1 MAENKDKLGTNPD
14 EMEEFDFDFDAD
26 FGGDFFAEEPPP
38 ANKREAVAK
47 TLKTAGK
54 SFAEEFDLRDPD
66 KIEKYISSAIPN
78 SLSTEF
84 NTLVDLKGSI
94 LEELQKTGPEM
105 KRNTN
110 KLLRTINK
118 YIPKGKISGGIDK
131 LIGMT
136 DSEQLS
142 SYNSQKNREAIL
154 EESIARMIES
164 TEARNERAE
173 AEQRIREEINFRKDL
188 NQLEISNHIV
198 ANLDRLINFENTVT
212 TNYYKKSLDLQYRLL
227 DTAQQSLELGK
238 LNADTSKNQLEAVIK
253 NTSLP
258 DVVKVRSA
266 EVVKML
272 ALQNTANS
280 AIKSLFGEG
289 SRIDRVKKR
298 LAGVAKEKI
307 GSLAYGLQSANS
319 GIDMAEGLKEQSSM
333 MGGGSGMAGSMAGSM
348 AGDAV
353 RNFLGEVT
361 GRALEKNE
369 KAAGK
374 IADIKEF
381 FSDPRSWFK
390 EKLDKS
396 YEENKDPSF
405 LERRKRGFLSVMAD
419 ATNNSLRDGYISID
433 RVDPDGSAVYT
444 NRTDRSITQTI
455 PQLLS
460 EILFNTAGTNLT
472 LQQYT
477 GITPSV
483 DKLRLDST
491 TGKLI
496 SEKASLDKVKSRFE
510 NEARSGGGAYNI
522 RRATGTFLEDGK
534 MKFSEKERAEI
545 DRAMSEYLMEGG
557 KVTTDMFKDKK
568 LLSKLKDKKL
578 IQRLIRAD
586 EDFKTRGSKLDR
598 SKARTDFNNYI
609 DSALTSIRSPEQLFS
624 KMIREGN
631 LDHLEELGLVKLTED
646 GTPVVDNKK
655 YKELIS
661 GAFYKESLKYAEDS
675 NYKNVWDKKDELD
688 KASKAKAKERVDSLK
703 EGVKSGI
710 NKTKKFVDDVKD
722 GTIEKRLKEA
732 AGDTL
737 DKANAKIESIKDE
750 IDKVLLTDENREKV
764 EEAKAKIAEVKNT
777 IENSKTSKVVKN
789 KIVEKVNSI
798 KEQDLLETISSV
810 SESLKDGSKERTKD
824 AKEFTTKILTNIK
837 DQVGANEA
845 KDLIKSIITVDGN
858 GTAVIETLTD
868 LTNKKREKDQ
878 TPEEKLEATILR
890 LNESMEKS
898 NELTEKEL
906 ESTKVRFN
914 DRDGDGVRDGSW
926 KEKIGSA
933 FRTGSKKQEE
943 KPNKE
948 ENKKDDKSSGMLKT
962 ILGAV
967 FGGLTSMVGG
977 LFSGLSGIFGGLTS
991 LLGMVGK
998 GIVGP
1003 LVGGLTKLLP
1013 AFLKGGFNVVKNVVK
1028 GTVKGVTKFT
1038 KATKSTR
1045 GFEKKMFGN
1054 IFKKVGGAAL
1064 RKLPLIG
1071 LLAGGYMG
1079 VQMLRDGDTIGGLG
1093 TMASSLLA
1101 QIPGIGTALSIGLDG
1116 MLAMRNQ
1123 KEEEEVDID
1132 AELEKKKAELDE
1144 RNAMMQKANENN
1156 WEKEA
1161 IQLQNKFDKFN
1172 AEQDE
1177 YRRKIDELENS
1188 KHMTDSKKKLI
1199 EKEKE
1204 KLAKS
1209 EKELADAK
1217 AQQVKLDKGTQTLK
1231 ELKEKRDKLIE
1242 ASLDPKM
1249 PEAAR
1254 ANMAKAAEEMNAK
1267 ITQQENE
1274 IADVKKA
1281 IDSEKKKEESQK
1293 ASVGDPKERLKHAK
1307 AGHERILKY
1316 METIKDPDALLN
1328 YRNNV
1333 VVASENK
1340 IKELE
1345 REIADP
1351 SLTQKK
1357 NDELNAKNEM
1367 YNIEKDRA
1375 ANPDKY
1381 LREDGTQKSADEIQA
1396 DLNKKMLEAKVA
1408 DLEQRKI
1415 KVNNEF
1421 KKKHAGKSGF
1431 GEAGELN
1438 TSYNYN
1444 KGTKPLS
1451 TSNEIVIA
1459 DEETIARN
1467 AHKGGDVKGIINAAS
1482 KKAGINSNLMQIMA
1496 AKESSFNPRAKA
1508 STSSATGLYQ
1518 FLDGTWRGGVDK
1530 NGQRYA
1536 GVIQK
1541 YGKKYGLDTSNASR
1555 LDPEHSTLMAAEYLK
1570 TNVKQ
1575 IRSVKPKVNFT
1586 DAYLTHFLGLGG
1598 AKKLLSANPDDPA
1611 DKHFS
1616 REVIGAN
1623 SSIFTTNGRIRT
1635 IREVYET
1642 IGGQLAKTAGD
1653 FGIKVRQE
1661 ELNSNLGMKSE
1672 ASANAE
1678 VMPNNPAEEIASAN
1692 TSGPNSLGA
1701 PTTPVEKPV
1710 EKKDRTS
1717 NEISQTAGV
1726 TSGHGNTTTPAPVTP
1741 NTITTEDIKQS
1752 VYNNGNDKIAK
1763 DAEDRAKKAAEAQA
1777 ELDKRASSYSNMQSQ
1792 ANSVQPFNSV
1802 NDAGFKTQLA
1812 NTQALAESAVVTNKK
1827 LDTIVTNTGRTVEVL
1842 MKIHDKL
1849 DNLNSGNSTAPA
1861 TNQSSS
1867 LVTKSPENAISLNRG
1882 NSVR

>member
-14 EMEEFDFDFDAD
+14 EMEDFDFDFDAD
-26 FGGDFFAEEPPP
+26 FSGDFFAEEPPP
-38 ANKREAVAK
+38 ANKREAVAR

-66 KIEKYISSAIPN
+66 KIEKYINSAIPS
-78 SLSTEF
+78 SLSTEV
-84 NTLVDLKGSI
+84 NTLIDLKSSI

-110 KLLRTINK
+110 KLLKTINK

-136 DSEQLS
+136 DSEQVS
-142 SYNSQKNREAIL
+142 SYNNQKSREAML

-164 TEARNERAE
+164 TEARSERAE

-266 EVVKML
+266 EVIKML
-272 ALQNTANS
+272 AVQNTANS
-280 AIKSLFGEG
+280 AMKSLFGEG
-289 SRIDRVKKR
+289 SRVDRIKQK
-298 LAGVAKEKI
+298 LAGVAKQKI
-307 GSLAYGLQSANS
+307 GNFAYGLQSANT
-319 GIDMAEGLKEQSSM
+319 GAEMLEGFKEQSAM
-333 MGGGSGMAGSMAGSM
+333 MGGGAGMGATLAGSMV
-348 AGDAV
+348 GDAV
-353 RNFLGEVT
+353 RNFLGELT
-361 GRALEKNE
+361 GRALENNE
-369 KAAGK
+369 KSANK

-396 YEENKDPSF
+396 YKDNKDPSF
-405 LERRKRGFLSVMAD
+405 LERKKRSFLSLMAD
-419 ATNNSLRDGYISID
+419 ATNNSLRDGYISVD
-433 RVDPDGSAVYT
+433 RVDPDASAVYT

-460 EILFNTAGTNLT
+460 EILFNTAGANLT

-477 GITPSV
+477 GITPNV

-496 SEKASLDKVKSRFE
+496 SEKASLNKVKSRFE
-510 NEARSGGGAYNI
+510 NEARSGGGAYSI
-522 RRATGTFLEDGK
+522 RRATGTFLENGK
-534 MKFSEKERAEI
+534 MKLSEKERAEL

-557 KVTTDMFKDKK
+557 KVTSDMFRDKK
-568 LLSKLKDKKL
+568 LLSKLNDKKL
-578 IQRLIRAD
+578 IKRVVRAD
-586 EDFKTRGSKLDR
+586 EDFRTRGSKLDR
-598 SKARTDFNNYI
+598 AKARTDFNNYI

-646 GTPVVDNKK
+646 GTPIVDNKK

-661 GAFYKESLKYAEDS
+661 GAFYKESLKYAENN
-675 NYKNVWDKKDELD
+675 NYKNIWDKKDELD
-688 KASKAKAKERVDSLK
+688 RLSKLEAKRKADALK
-703 EGVKSGI
+703 NGIKSGV
-710 NKTKKFVDDVKD
+710 NKTKKFAEDVRD
-722 GTIEKRLKEA
+722 GTVEKRLKEA
-732 AGDTL
+732 TENTL
-737 DKANAKIESIKDE
+737 NKATVKIESIKDE
-750 IDKVLLTDENREKV
+750 IDKVLLTEENREKV

-777 IENSKTSKVVKN
+777 IENSKTSKAVKN
-789 KIVEKVNSI
+789 KMVEKVNAI
-798 KEQDLLETISSV
+798 KDQDLLETISSV
-810 SESLKDGSKERTKD
+810 SESLKDNSKARTKD
-824 AKEFTTKILTNIK
+824 AKEFTEKILTNIK

-906 ESTKVRFN
+906 ESTKLRFN
-914 DRDGDGVRDGSW
+914 DKDGNGVRDGSW
-926 KEKIGSA
+926 KEKIGNV
-933 FRTGSKKQEE
+933 FRSGSKKQEE
-943 KPNKE
+943 KSNKE
-948 ENKKDDKSSGMLKT
+948 DNKKDDKSSGMLKT

-967 FGGLTSMVGG
+967 FGGLTSIVGG
-977 LFSGLSGIFGGLTS
+977 LFSGLGGMFGGLTS

-998 GIVGP
+998 GIIGP
-1003 LVGGLTKLLP
+1003 LVGGLASLLP
-1013 AFLKGGFNVVKNVVK
+1013 GFVKGGFKLAGGMLKGGA
-1028 GTVKGVTKFT
+1028 KGVSKFT
-1038 KATKSTR
+1038 KATKGTR

-1054 IFKKVGGAAL
+1054 ILGKVGGAAL

-1116 MLAMRNQ
+1116 LLGLRDQ
-1123 KEEEEVDID
+1123 KEKNEIDID

-1161 IQLQNKFDKFN
+1161 ILLQNKFDKFN

-1188 KHMTDSKKKLI
+1188 KFMTDSKKQLI
-1199 EKEKE
+1199 KKEKD

-1217 AQQVKLDKGTQTLK
+1217 LMQVKLDKNSADLKTLK
-1231 ELKEKRDKLIE
+1231 ERREKAIAFSVDERMPLETREKFKAEIKKLDGEITQKENEIAEAKKFIDSQDKKDNVINKLGDPKKRLEFAIAGRDKLIE
-1242 ASLDPKM
+1242 AQKKLKEPTAIMSM
-1249 PEAAR
+1249 
-1254 ANMAKAAEEMNAK
+1254 
-1267 ITQQENE
+1267 QE
-1274 IADVKKA
+1274 A
-1281 IDSEKKKEESQK
+1281 IDKSNRDIES
-1293 ASVGDPKERLKHAK
+1293 
-1307 AGHERILKY
+1307 
-1316 METIKDPDALLN
+1316 IK
-1328 YRNNV
+1328 
-1333 VVASENK
+1333 
-1340 IKELE
+1340 
-1345 REIADP
+1345 REIENP
-1351 SLTQKK
+1351 SLTQQK
-1357 NDELNAKNEM
+1357 NDALNVGNDK
-1367 YNIEKDRA
+1367 YTIERDRA
-1375 ANPDKY
+1375 VNPESY
-1381 LREDGTQKSADEIQA
+1381 LRADGTQKSSDEIQM
-1396 DLNKKMLEAKVA
+1396 DLQKKMLEAKIA
-1408 DLEQRKI
+1408 DLENRKI
-1415 KVNNEF
+1415 KVNEEF
-1421 KKKHAGKSGF
+1421 KKKHNGKSGY
-1431 GEAGELN
+1431 GDYGA
-1438 TSYNYN
+1438 TATTYNYN
-1444 KGTKPLS
+1444 KGGSGGSFS
-1451 TSNEIVIA
+1451 TDISIA
-1459 DEETIARN
+1459 DEATIAKN
-1467 AHKGGDVKGIINAAS
+1467 SHKGGNVKSIINSAS
-1482 KKAGINSNLMQIMA
+1482 QRAGIDPTLMQIMA
-1496 AKESSFNPRAKA
+1496 AKESSFNPNAKA
-1508 STSSATGLYQ
+1508 PTSSATGLYQ
-1518 FLDGTWRGGVDK
+1518 FLDGTWRGGVNNK
-1530 NGQRYA
+1530 GERYT
-1536 GVIQK
+1536 GVIQQ
-1541 YGKKYGLDTSNASR
+1541 YGKKYGLDLSNASR

-1570 TNVKQ
+1570 SNIKQ
-1575 IRSVKPKVNFT
+1575 IKGVKSNPNIT
-1586 DAYLTHFLGLGG
+1586 DAYLTHFLGPGG

-1611 DKHFS
+1611 NKHFS
-1616 REVIGAN
+1616 NDVISAN
-1623 SSIFTTNGRIRT
+1623 AGIFIGNGRVRT
-1635 IREVYET
+1635 IREVYDV
-1642 IGGQLAKTAGD
+1642 IASQLAKTAGD
-1653 FGIKVRQE
+1653 FGIKVDKE
-1661 ELNSNLGMKSE
+1661 DIAGSSGMKNKVPE
-1672 ASANAE
+1672 NNE
-1678 VMPNNPAEEIASAN
+1678 IMPNNPAADIASAN

-1701 PTTPVEKPV
+1701 PTAPI
-1710 EKKDRTS
+1710 EKKNRPS
-1717 NEISQTAGV
+1717 NEISQTAGI
-1726 TSGHGNTTTPAPVTP
+1726 TGGHNNISAPVTP
-1741 NTITTEDIKQS
+1741 NTITTEDVKQS

-1777 ELDKRASSYSNMQSQ
+1777 ELDKRANSYSNMQSQ
-1792 ANSVQPFNSV
+1792 ANSTQTFNSV
-1802 NDAGFKTQLA
+1802 NDTGFKTQLA
-1812 NTQALAESAVVTNKK
+1812 NTQALAESAVATNAK
-1827 LDTIVTNTGRTVEVL
+1827 LDSIVTNTGRTVEVL

-1849 DNLNSGNSTAPA
+1849 DNLKSGNNTAPA

-1867 LVTKSPENAISLNRG
+1867 VITKSPENAVSLNRG
-1882 NSVR
+1882 NSVK